1 MLSLRDRL
9 EDLESSGLVETLVE
23 CLLLNQLFVGL
34 FALLVLVENLEPLL
48 QIARV
53 LGKHD

>member
-34 FALLVLVENLEPLL
+34 LTLLVLVENLEPLL